1 MKTINLKKENGML
14 VVSTPYNS
22 EFVNRAKNLGGRWDA
37 KNSTWVFDESVE
49 DYVKQTLL
57 DIFGVTGEASYE
69 TCSLIVRNFTKNAKK
84 SGVELFSRIIA
95 RAFGRDTGAKLGD
108 GIVWIDGTKVSDGS
122 YQNWNTYIENATFE
136 IQDFPI
142 ERTKFE
148 DVQKAVSEGWCEIKI
163 VKKQRT
169 REEIEAEIAN
179 LKNRIS
185 ELEHELSNC

>member
-69 TCSLIVRNFTKNAKK
+69 TCSLIVKNFTKKAPQR
-84 SGVELFSRIIA
+84 GVDLFSRTIA
-95 RAFGRDTGAKLGD
+95 IAFGRDTGAKLGD
-108 GIVWIDGTKVSDGS
+108 GIVWIDGKKVSDGS
-122 YQNWNTYIENATFE
+122 YKNWNTYIENATFE

-148 DVQKAVSEGWCEIKI
+148 DVQKAISEGWCEIKI

>member
-84 SGVELFSRIIA
+84 SGVELFSRTIA
-95 RAFGRDTGAKLGD
+95 IAFGRDTGAKLGD
-108 GIVWIDGTKVSDGS
+108 GIVWIDGKKVSDGS
-122 YQNWNTYIENATFE
+122 YKNWNTYIENATFE

-148 DVQKAVSEGWCEIKI
+148 DVQKAISEGWCEIKI

>member
-1 MKTINLKKENGML
+1 MNTINLKKENGML

-57 DIFGVTGEASYE
+57 DIFGVTGEANYE
-69 TCSLIVRNFTKNAKK
+69 TCSLIVKNFTKKAPQR
-84 SGVELFSRIIA
+84 GVDLFSRTIA
-95 RAFGRDTGAKLGD
+95 IAFGRDTGAKLGD
-108 GIVWIDGTKVSDGS
+108 GIVWIDGKKVSDGS
-122 YQNWNTYIENATFE
+122 YKNWNTYIENATFE

-148 DVQKAVSEGWCEIKI
+148 DVQKAISEGWCEIKI

>member
-69 TCSLIVRNFTKNAKK
+69 TCSLIVKNFTKKAPQR
-84 SGVELFSRIIA
+84 GVDLFSRTIA
-95 RAFGRDTGAKLGD
+95 IAFGRDTGAKLGD
-108 GIVWIDGTKVSDGS
+108 GIVWIDGKKVSDGS
-122 YQNWNTYIENATFE
+122 YKNWNTYIENATFE